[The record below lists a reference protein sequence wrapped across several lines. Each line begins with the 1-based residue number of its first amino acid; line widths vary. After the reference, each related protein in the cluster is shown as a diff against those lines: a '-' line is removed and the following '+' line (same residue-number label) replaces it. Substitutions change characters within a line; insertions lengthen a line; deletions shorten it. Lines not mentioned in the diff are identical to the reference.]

1 MLSKIHNCQKLR
13 GEEFE
18 GEGERVTN
26 KRVFFFQEGR
36 GGYRSFHICSSST
49 IDDETTERKRSKR
62 NICAGKN
69 SATPF
74 LTLVSERETAP
85 PMCGF

>member
-26 KRVFFFQEGR
+26 KRDMSFSSRR
-36 GGYRSFHICSSST
+36 GG
-49 IDDETTERKRSKR
+49 
-62 NICAGKN
+62 G
-69 SATPF
+69 
-74 LTLVSERETAP
+74 V
-85 PMCGF
+85 